1 MKIFILRHEE
11 RTIDATFFSP
21 LTQNGILN
29 SNNLIS
35 ILEKLKITKIFC
47 SPYIRTIQTI
57 YPFAKKKNIKLNLEY
72 GLCEILHPTIIPPK
86 SFNVQLPEYLCEYY
100 NYNPKYLSIIK
111 STDLT
116 YPEDEKTFEDRTK
129 KIFKNLIKK
138 YHKTDEN
145 ILIVTHQGMCKNIL
159 SIINN
164 KNEIKI
170 SNEDLNNYGT
180 GKITFIF
187 NDFNWIYE
195 KIN

>member
-1 MKIFILRHEE
+1 MKIYILRHEE

-21 LTQNGILN
+21 LTKVGMINA
-29 SNNLIS
+29 NNLIL
-35 ILEKLKITKIFC
+35 ILEKLKITKIVC

-57 YPFAKKKNIKLNLEY
+57 FPFSKKKNIKLNLEY

-86 SFNVQLPEYLCEYY
+86 SFNVELPEYLCENY

-111 STDLT
+111 STDLI
-116 YPEDEKTFEDRTK
+116 YPEDEKKFKDRTK
-129 KIFKNLIKK
+129 KIFKNLINR
-138 YHKTDEN
+138 YHKTDET

-170 SNEDLNNYGT
+170 PDEELNNYGT
-180 GKITFIF
+180 GKITLIF
-187 NDFNWIYE
+187 NDLNWIYE